1 MDIDK
6 ILKLVYIK
14 LENYN
19 WIEKGNTVYGLI
31 FDVNIPNSCKYNGMI
46 DTQSQIVKG
55 EIIKLYKFRSALV
68 GTLGKYL
75 TSRKIL
81 DSIEQALRGKSKFP
95 IINYNESWKYLI
107 TFSIPNSS
115 KRLGQNELVER
126 VIDGSITNPIKNSI
140 LFTEYLIENK
150 VKLDYTIIREFSIFL
165 KDIKTNS
172 VFREFIE
179 NYYDN

>member
-6 ILKLVYIK
+6 ILKLAYIK
-14 LENYN
+14 IENYN
-19 WIEKGNTVYGLI
+19 WIEEGNTVYGLI
-31 FDVNIPNSCKYNGMI
+31 FDVNIPNSCKYNGII
-46 DTQSQIVKG
+46 DMQTQTVKG
-55 EIIKLYKFRSALV
+55 EIIKLYKFKSSTV

-81 DSIEQALRGKSKFP
+81 DAIENALKRKSKFP

-107 TFSIPNSS
+107 TFSIPNST
-115 KRLGQNELVER
+115 KRSNLNELVER
-126 VIDGSITNPIKNSI
+126 IIDGSPVNSI
-140 LFTEYLIENK
+140 LFTEYLIEDK
-150 VKLDYTIIREFSIFL
+150 AKLDYTIIRKFSIFL

-179 NYYDN
+179 NYYDS